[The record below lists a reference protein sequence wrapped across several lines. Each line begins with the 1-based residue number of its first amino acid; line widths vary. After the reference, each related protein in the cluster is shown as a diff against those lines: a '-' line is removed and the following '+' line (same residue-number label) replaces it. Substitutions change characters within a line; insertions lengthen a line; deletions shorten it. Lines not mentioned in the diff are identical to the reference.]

1 MSKSVSYHLNP
12 VDTVVTDSVTGIDLL
27 LAYKALIRAYIRVQ
41 REKSEQQ
48 KVNIA
53 NLNANEGI
61 TQNEKSS
68 LQSPRA

>member
-1 MSKSVSYHLNP
+1 MSKSISYHLSS
-12 VDTVVTDSVTGIDLL
+12 VDTVAKDSVTGIDLL

-41 REKSEQQ
+41 REKSEHQ
-48 KVNIA
+48 KVSIA

-61 TQNEKSS
+61 AQNEKSS

>member
-1 MSKSVSYHLNP
+1 MSTSMSSHLKP
-12 VDTVVTDSVTGIDLL
+12 AETVAGDSVTGIDLL

-48 KVNIA
+48 KVLTA
-53 NLNANEGI
+53 NLNTNEGI

-68 LQSPRA
+68 LQSP